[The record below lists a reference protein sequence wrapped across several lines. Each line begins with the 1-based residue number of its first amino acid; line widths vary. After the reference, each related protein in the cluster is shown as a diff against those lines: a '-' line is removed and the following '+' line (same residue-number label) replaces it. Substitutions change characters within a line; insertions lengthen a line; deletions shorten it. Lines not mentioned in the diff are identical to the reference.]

1 MKEKRMTTITLKKMN
16 RDKVYQYIYQQKET
30 SKLQIF
36 QDLQMGLSTVSQN
49 LNDLETSGLI
59 SRNGYF
65 ESTGGRKAQI
75 IRIVEDFRISIGLG
89 I

>member
-49 LNDLETSGLI
+49 LNDYTDCRRFPYLDRSWNFKRYV
-59 SRNGYF
+59 SHCRC
-65 ESTGGRKAQI
+65 
-75 IRIVEDFRISIGLG
+75 
-89 I
+89 